1 MRLLM
6 AYFKDDVLWTSS
18 RSRCAENVLREADR
32 HFQTSRNVIVN
43 EDENPMLEK
52 LLLVAEC
59 AAIVLLAVASCC
71 YYYASNS
78 SRK

>member
-32 HFQTSRNVIVN
+32 HFQTSRNVN

-59 AAIVLLAVASCC
+59 AAIVLIAVASCS
-71 YYYASNS
+71 YYYVS
-78 SRK
+78 K